1 MEPRECWLMMSSA
14 SQMELTPL
22 ITKEARGTFTL
33 EGVSLT
39 TALSRGP
46 VKRYLYLL
54 VAILKE
60 TRSPFR
66 RSEFTF

>member
-1 MEPRECWLMMSSA
+1 MKSSA

-22 ITKEARGTFTL
+22 IRKKARGTFML

-54 VAILKE
+54 VANLKE
-60 TRSPFR
+60 ARSPFK